1 MEPSDSDLVETTH
14 HEGVLIVRL
23 LTKRLDA
30 SVAPRFKTAV
40 TDHIASGHQY
50 LVLDLTAVDF
60 MDSSALGAVVSCM
73 KAVGSRG
80 SLAISGAHGTV
91 MKLFKLTRLDR
102 ILNLHDTP
110 EGAAQAIKPS

>member
-1 MEPSDSDLVETTH
+1 MEPSDSDLIETSH
-14 HEGVLIVRL
+14 HQGILIVRL

-40 TDHIASGHQY
+40 TNHINNGHQH
-50 LVLDLTAVDF
+50 LVLDLAAVDF

-80 SLAISGAHGTV
+80 NLAVSGAHGTV

-102 ILNLHDTP
+102 ILNLQDTP